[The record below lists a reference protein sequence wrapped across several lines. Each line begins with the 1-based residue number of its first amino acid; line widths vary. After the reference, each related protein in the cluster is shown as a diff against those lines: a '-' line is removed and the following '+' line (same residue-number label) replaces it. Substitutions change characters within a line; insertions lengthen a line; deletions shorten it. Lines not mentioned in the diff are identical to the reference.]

1 MPPATKKSEPAP
13 PPTSIQA
20 AIKQTKPFLSR
31 RQEALVGLLLTA
43 EAVRWPLQDLLAGHG
58 QLTFQQY
65 NVLRILRG
73 AGDDGHPCAEIGA
86 RMIARVPDVTRLVDR
101 LEARGLVR
109 RERSTADRRVV
120 QVRILTPALDL
131 LGRIDGPIAAL
142 APRMLSALSPRELRA
157 LDELLAKARSTA

>member
-1 MPPATKKSEPAP
+1 VPRLRTE
-13 PPTSIQA
+13 
-20 AIKQTKPFLSR
+20 IKQRKPFTSLH
-31 RQEALVGLLLTA
+31 EEVFLALVRTADRLRAREAELLDQFALTA
-43 EAVRWPLQDLLAGHG
+43 A
-58 QLTFQQY
+58 QY

-86 RMIARVPDVTRLVDR
+86 RMIAREPDVTRLVDR

-120 QVRILTPALDL
+120 QVRILTPALEL

-142 APRMLSALSPRELRA
+142 APRMLSALSPRELRT